1 MFKKLGLSFML
12 VSFLNAGL
20 FDMFHKDK
28 IPKTPIYTL
37 FDLSKKGSKIEIIFK
52 PQKKDIGKH
61 LGFYVFYPTYFCYG
75 KIGSKDYRIVN
86 LYDKK
91 IVDNIRDNPYY
102 PLALDIK
109 IYELTKDGNEILVFD
124 KVATPNDDTYVIG
137 SSIMNIKGEEVRMVQ
152 RHSRIYFVPENK
164 TYKAVITNLIDDDN
178 IRGDFTKI
186 AITVNRRKV

>member
-1 MFKKLGLSFML
+1 MFKKICLLLML
-12 VSFLNAGL
+12 VFSLNA
-20 FDMFHKDK
+20 FEFVHKDK

-52 PQKKDIGKH
+52 PQRKDIGKH

-152 RHSRIYFVPENK
+152 RHSRIYFIPENK
-164 TYKAVITNLIDDDN
+164 TYKAVITNLINDDN

-186 AITVNRRKV
+186 AITAYRRKV

>member
-1 MFKKLGLSFML
+1 MLKKICLLLML
-12 VSFLNAGL
+12 VFSLNA
-20 FDMFHKDK
+20 FEFVHKDK

-52 PQKKDIGKH
+52 PQRKDIGEH
-61 LGFYVFYPTYFCYG
+61 LGFYAFYPMYFCYG
-75 KIGSKDYRIVN
+75 KIGKDFYSVH

-91 IVDNIRDNPYY
+91 IEDNIRDPYY

-124 KVATPNDDTYVIG
+124 KVAKPNDDTYVIG
-137 SSIMNIKGEEVRMVQ
+137 SSTMSIKGEKVEMVQ
-152 RHSRIYFVPENK
+152 RHSRIYFIPENK

-186 AITVNRRKV
+186 AITAYRRKV